1 MKELTKD
8 KRCEETTVNR
18 SFGVETVI
26 DLYGC
31 DSQIIRSEAKL
42 REYVDRLCDLLKMV
56 KYGDTLTPYFGLN
69 NDHTAGYSILQ
80 FIETSSIT
88 GHFSEN
94 TNASYINIFSC
105 GEYDAEKAAEFTK
118 DFFGAKRM
126 VERVIE
132 RK

>member
-8 KRCEETTVNR
+8 KCCEETTVNK
-18 SFGVETVI
+18 SFGVETVM

-42 REYVDRLCDLLKMV
+42 KEYVDRLCELLKMA

-69 NDHTAGYSILQ
+69 DDHTAGYSILQ

-88 GHFSEN
+88 GHFSEK

-118 DFFGAKRM
+118 DFFNAKKM
-126 VERVIE
+126 VKRIIK